1 MIKTYVIADVS
12 IEHTE
17 NTEQYNVLLINRLI
31 VLFVLITV
39 QNNDNDMLHNIHQI
53 IRKIADSHILKV
65 LFVIFSANV

>member
-17 NTEQYNVLLINRLI
+17 NTEQYNVLMINRLI
-31 VLFVLITV
+31 ALFVLITV

-53 IRKIADSHILKV
+53 IRRIVDI
-65 LFVIFSANV
+65 VIF